1 MRLKCIGCE
10 VLARP
15 LYLSAAYSPHTV
27 DIEMLRYGLHQN
39 SPDLRSRLQAAIDAA
54 EGKGYDAVIL
64 AYGLCGKSTDGLR
77 ARSIPL
83 VLPRA
88 HDCITIFLGS
98 RQRYLKEFE
107 DTPGTYWYVQDYIER
122 DDGSGASLAIG
133 ANTAENAEEVRAS
146 YVAKYGQDNAD
157 YLMEVMGAWQSHY
170 NRAAVIDLG
179 VGDGSNVEQRARAD
193 AERRGWN
200 FEKLRGDIGLVQRLV
215 NGDWDKDFLV
225 VQPGQT
231 IKMTYD
237 EEIIGCQLVAG

>member
-15 LYLSAAYSPHTV
+15 LYLAAAYSPHTV
-27 DIEMLRYGLHQN
+27 DIEMLRYGLHQQSN
-39 SPDLRSRLQAAIDAA
+39 DLRSRLQAAIDAA
-54 EGKGYDAVIL
+54 EGKGYDAVLL

-98 RQRYLKEFE
+98 RQRYNQEFE
-107 DTPGTYWYVQDYIER
+107 QTPGTYWYVQDYIDR

-133 ANTAENAEEVRAS
+133 ANTSENAEDVYAS
-146 YVAKYGQDNAD
+146 YVEKYGQDNAD

-170 NRAAVIDLG
+170 NRAAFIDLG
-179 VGDGSNVEQRARAD
+179 VGDGSNVEQRARTD
-193 AERRGWN
+193 AGKRGWN
-200 FEKLRGDIGLVQRLV
+200 FEKLRGDLGLVQRLV

-225 VQPGQT
+225 VPPGKM

-237 EEIIGCQLVAG
+237 EEIIGSA

>member
-27 DIEMLRYGLHQN
+27 DIEMLRYGLHQQSN
-39 SPDLRSRLQAAIDAA
+39 DLRSRLQAAIDDA
-54 EGKGYDAVIL
+54 EGKGYEAVLL
-64 AYGLCGKSTDGLR
+64 AYGLCGKSTDGLH

-98 RQRYLKEFE
+98 RQRYLQEFE
-107 DTPGTYWYVQDYIER
+107 QTPGTYWYVQDYIER

-133 ANTAENAEEVRAS
+133 ANTAENAEDVYAS
-146 YVAKYGQDNAD
+146 YVEKYGQDNAD

-170 NRAAVIDLG
+170 NRAALIDLG
-179 VGDGSNVEQRARAD
+179 VGDSSKVEQRAQAD
-193 AERRGWN
+193 AGRRGWT

-215 NGDWDKDFLV
+215 NGDWDKDFLIV
-225 VQPGQT
+225 KPGQS

-237 EEIIGCQLVAG
+237 EEIIGSQ

>member
-15 LYLSAAYSPHTV
+15 LYLSAAYSRHTV
-27 DIEMLRYGLHQN
+27 DIEMLRYGLHQHSN
-39 SPDLRSRLQAAIDAA
+39 DLRSRLQAAIDAA
-54 EGKGYDAVIL
+54 EEKGYDAVLL

-98 RQRYLKEFE
+98 RQRYRQEFE
-107 DTPGTYWYVQDYIER
+107 QTPGTYWYVQDYIER
-122 DDGSGASLAIG
+122 DDGTGASLSIG
-133 ANTAENAEEVRAS
+133 ANTAGDAEDVYAS
-146 YVAKYGQDNAD
+146 YVEKYGQDNAD

-170 NRAAVIDLG
+170 SRAAVIDLG
-179 VGDGSNVEQRARAD
+179 VSDGSSVEQRARAD
-193 AERRGWN
+193 AGRRGWN
-200 FEKLRGDIGLVQRLV
+200 FEKLRGDLGLVQRLV
-215 NGDWDKDFLV
+215 NGDWDEDFLV
-225 VQPGQT
+225 VKPGQA

-237 EEIIGCQLVAG
+237 EGIIGCE

>member
-1 MRLKCIGCE
+1 MRIKCIACE

-27 DIEMLRYGLHQN
+27 DIEMLRYGLHQQSN
-39 SPDLRSRLQAAIDAA
+39 DLRSRLQTAIDSA
-54 EGKGYDAVIL
+54 EGKGYEAVVL

-98 RQRYLKEFE
+98 RQRYRQEFE
-107 DTPGTYWYVQDYIER
+107 QTPGTYWYVQDYIER
-122 DDGSGASLAIG
+122 DDGSGASLSIG
-133 ANTAENAEEVRAS
+133 ANTAGDAEDVYAS
-146 YVAKYGQDNAD
+146 YVEKYGQDNAD

-170 NRAAVIDLG
+170 SRAAFVDLG
-179 VGDGSNVEQRARAD
+179 VGDGSSVEQRARAD
-193 AERRGWN
+193 AGRRGWN
-200 FEKLRGDIGLVQRLV
+200 FEKLRGDLGLVQRLL
-215 NGDWDKDFLV
+215 NGSWDEDFLV
-225 VQPGQT
+225 VQPGQS

-237 EEIIGCQLVAG
+237 EEIIGSH